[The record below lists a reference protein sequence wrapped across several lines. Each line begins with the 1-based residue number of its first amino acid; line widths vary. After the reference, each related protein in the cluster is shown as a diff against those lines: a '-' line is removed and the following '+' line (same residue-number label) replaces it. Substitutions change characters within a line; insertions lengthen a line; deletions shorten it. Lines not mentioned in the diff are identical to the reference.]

1 MRTINPK
8 CTNEDSFKYSI
19 LISLHYYDLNNHK
32 ERINQPNKYINKYNF
47 VSTNYADFENNNPFI
62 SLTVYDEYEQV
73 LYESINNSN
82 NKARIVKMNNDT
94 CRTLKPQNNK
104 YTQLKTLL
112 KQFTYKELT
121 DIILD
126 KIIH

>member
-1 MRTINPK
+1 
-8 CTNEDSFKYSI
+8 
-19 LISLHYYDLNNHK
+19 
-32 ERINQPNKYINKYNF
+32 
-47 VSTNYADFENNNPFI
+47 
-62 SLTVYDEYEQV
+62 
-73 LYESINNSN
+73 
-82 NKARIVKMNNDT
+82 MNNDT

>member
-32 ERINQPNKYINKYNF
+32 ERISQLNKYINKYNF
-47 VSTNYADFENNNPFI
+47 ISTNYADFENNNPFI
-62 SLTVYDEYEQV
+62 SLIVYDEYEQV
-73 LYESINNSN
+73 LYKSINNSN
-82 NKARIVKMNNDT
+82 NTACIVKTSNDT
-94 CRTLKPQNNK
+94 YHTLKPKKGK

-112 KQFTYKELT
+112 KQFIHKELT
-121 DIILD
+121 DIILN

>member
-32 ERINQPNKYINKYNF
+32 ERINQLNKYISKYNF
-47 VSTNYADFENNNPFI
+47 ASTNYADFENNNPFI

-73 LYESINNSN
+73 LYKSINISN
-82 NKARIVKMNNDT
+82 NKACIVKMNNDT
-94 CRTLKPQNNK
+94 YHTLKPKNDK

>member
-73 LYESINNSN
+73 LYESINNLN